1 MNLYCLVSLR
11 AVLLAALFLVLS
23 VSVPAVP
30 GSASELLQGTMLLAP
45 VSERNVVAANAAE
58 DTLAACLGRIPLN
71 ATVEQRLLAETTCAD
86 EEAARK
92 QSPPNF

>member
-45 VSERNVVAANAAE
+45 VSERNVVAVNAAE
-58 DTLAACLGRIPLN
+58 DTLAACLAG
-71 ATVEQRLLAETTCAD
+71 
-86 EEAARK
+86 
-92 QSPPNF
+92 FH